1 MFDALQ
7 KFLTPDKVSF
17 SEFNGATSSRLIVL
31 LDKSEELL
39 QYGLIVL
46 WEMLEYLTLQ
56 MEGHEAELFTTLLMV
71 RYSNKQTVSQYASYL
86 EIY

>member
-1 MFDALQ
+1 MFH
-7 KFLTPDKVSF
+7 K
-17 SEFNGATSSRLIVL
+17 N
-31 LDKSEELL
+31 EELL

-56 MEGHEAELFTTLLMV
+56 MEGHEAEVFTTLLMV
-71 RYSNKQTVSQYASYL
+71 RYSNKQLVSQYTNYS